1 MLESCCIETS
11 QVMLQHKLFPIVV
24 ESLNP
29 RLYYI
34 GELVVVHARST
45 RCTASTLQTAHAH
58 VNLHAAA
65 SNPSHACTTSSI
77 GNPSKGECNQQ
88 QTCNSMWTN
97 TNLYPAIQ
105 CYQNPGWVLLL
116 SCIIPSN
123 LKMSY
128 PHGTWHQTFPKSGM
142 IYIISHLSKEIAS
155 DMAPHEEREKSRAS
169 PGRSI
174 TMAHATLTSCSI
186 ASSAAGTS
194 PRCLPS

>member
-1 MLESCCIETS
+1 MQEVQDVLQAPCKQHMHMLSCR
-11 QVMLQHKLFPIVV
+11 L
-24 ESLNP
+24 P
-29 RLYYI
+29 RRI
-34 GELVVVHARST
+34 FHIHAQRT
-45 RCTASTLQTAHAH
+45 
-58 VNLHAAA
+58 
-65 SNPSHACTTSSI
+65 SI

-97 TNLYPAIQ
+97 TKLYPAMQ

-116 SCIIPSN
+116 SCKIPSN

-128 PHGTWHQTFPKSGM
+128 PYGTWHQTFPKSGM
-142 IYIISHLSKEIAS
+142 MYIISHLSKETAS
-155 DMAPHEEREKSRAS
+155 DMAPHEKREKSRAS

-194 PRCLPS
+194 PRCLRS